1 MLVSIVIPT
10 YNRWPTVA
18 ETVASALN
26 QQTRRPFEVI
36 VVDDG
41 STDGSGDELERAFPA
56 ARVVRRP
63 NQERGASRNAGA
75 SVSGGEFLSFIDSDD
90 LVDPWHVDELGR
102 AVDGDASAPDVVYS
116 APVRVWDPD
125 TDATYLVAPSRQTRR
140 SLATAVLTGNRIP
153 LPGLFIPRARF
164 DAAGRFPEEREI
176 ARTVDFLGEVYG
188 ERPRDW
194 VMCYPFG
201 AHDATTLDVV
211 GAAGCVVGLTTHVGV
226 ARDLAQPLT
235 LPRLDTND
243 LPRRGDA
250 SPAALEAQRG

>member
-1 MLVSIVIPT
+1 MAIREL
-10 YNRWPTVA
+10 Y
-18 ETVASALN
+18 
-26 QQTRRPFEVI
+26 
-36 VVDDG
+36 
-41 STDGSGDELERAFPA
+41 DEY
-56 ARVVRRP
+56 V
-63 NQERGASRNAGA
+63 G
-75 SVSGGEFLSFIDSDD
+75 
-90 LVDPWHVDELGR
+90 VDPRVMARELYMDLDQLRCMVQHGMEVGGHGAEHVWL
-102 AVDGDASAPDVVYS
+102 
-116 APVRVWDPD
+116 D
-125 TDATYLVAPSRQTRR
+125 TLSREGQ
-140 SLATAVLTGNRIP
+140 
-153 LPGLFIPRARF
+153 
-164 DAAGRFPEEREI
+164 EREI